1 MKILKRCWKVN
12 YSICLLKEGRKKHMI
27 WWFFSAP
34 NQRNWV
40 FEWVNNN
47 MRTTKKRAK
56 LSVYKLYISK
66 AEKWEPI
73 NPFNIETNYFVYR
86 IIWHCW
92 GSAKVSHRA
101 IVILTDGFQDMNVHS
116 GIPKN
121 VILSD
126 GHIIRWALYSQ
137 INVLSPMKH
146 TEAQGCDVLWRMPNW
161 HLHLIKMT
169 WTRCLFYVKVQNE
182 VTGNGKG

>member
-1 MKILKRCWKVN
+1 MVVLFRV
-12 YSICLLKEGRKKHMI
+12 
-27 WWFFSAP
+27 
-34 NQRNWV
+34 NQRNLV
-40 FEWVNNN
+40 FEWVDNN

-101 IVILTDGFQDMNVHS
+101 IVILTDSFQDMNVHS

-146 TEAQGCDVLWRMPNW
+146 TEAQGCDVLSRVSGRTKRTNPIWICIW
-161 HLHLIKMT
+161 
-169 WTRCLFYVKVQNE
+169 F
-182 VTGNGKG
+182 GNTKFAIFP